1 MITYFIQYDV
11 ITDNFGLHID
21 KVHLLYN
28 SFCHRTSHDNLSGII
43 NADRKVTFLDS
54 AFVYL
59 CQQRISGA

>member
-1 MITYFIQYDV
+1 MKNMITYFIQYDV

-43 NADRKVTFLDS
+43 NAD
-54 AFVYL
+54 
-59 CQQRISGA
+59 